1 MAVSSTMSYEILR
14 RLPRWN
20 RRARTV
26 WCKQDPRRGRFDLD
40 GTLLDTETIAR
51 ELFISACREIG
62 CSCEMEV
69 YEETVGLNVRQ
80 AHDVFFER
88 LGPEFPYPELR
99 KLSSRW
105 FSERLDQG
113 PVDLKQGAIEL
124 LAVLETRE
132 VPVGLCTSTGRKTV
146 ENQKNI

>member
-1 MAVSSTMSYEILR
+1 MADKISSTLEQ
-14 RLPRWN
+14 
-20 RRARTV
+20 TV
-26 WCKQDPRRGRFDLD
+26 IFDLD

-88 LGPEFPYPELR
+88 LGAP
-99 KLSSRW
+99 SA
-105 FSERLDQG
+105 G
-113 PVDLKQGAIEL
+113 PKEDL
-124 LAVLETRE
+124 
-132 VPVGLCTSTGRKTV
+132 
-146 ENQKNI
+146 